1 MKTSGTSSTPPPK
14 PLRRVVI
21 LGHNGFIGGNLHDFF
36 KKHSPAVEL
45 VGRAAPELD
54 FTRPEDVEKIGDLL
68 DPDTAVIVCAAIKKQ
83 LGDNL
88 ETFSSNLQIALN
100 LCRTLAKHPA
110 RRVVYFSS
118 AAVYGEEVHN
128 TNITEETA
136 PRPTSYYGLGKFTSE
151 ILLRKAIGQG
161 ASTSLL
167 LLRPALIYGPRD
179 QGGYGPTGFI
189 KAALAK
195 EPIVLWGDGLEQ
207 REFIYVGDVAKIVH
221 ALTFQ
226 DYDGV
231 LNLISGRS
239 YTFKDALEAVS
250 RLVPLDRPA
259 GSRPRSKNK
268 ADHGFDNSRLRAL
281 LQGIQFTSLS
291 DGVALTLAANRQ
303 AVAPSPT

>member
-1 MKTSGTSSTPPPK
+1 M
-14 PLRRVVI
+14 I
-21 LGHNGFIGGNLHDFF
+21 LGHNGFIGGNLYDFF

-45 VGRAAPELD
+45 VGRAYPEFD
-54 FTRPEDVEKIGDLL
+54 FTRAEDVEKIGGFL
-68 DPDTAVIVCAAIKKQ
+68 DADTAVIVCAAIKKQ

-100 LCRTLAKHPA
+100 LCRILARLPV

-118 AAVYGEEVHN
+118 AAVYGEDVHN
-128 TNITEETA
+128 PNINEETA
-136 PRPTSYYGLGKFTSE
+136 PRPTSYYGLGKFTTE
-151 ILLRKAIGQG
+151 ILLRKAIAPG

-167 LLRPALIYGPRD
+167 LLRPALIYGPGD

-207 REFIYVGDVAKIVH
+207 REFIYVADVAKIVH

-226 DYDGV
+226 DYDGA
-231 LNLISGRS
+231 LNLVSGRS

-250 RLVPLDRPA
+250 RLVPLARPV

-268 ADHGFDNSRLRAL
+268 ADHGFDNSKLRAL
-281 LQGIQFTSLS
+281 LPEIQFTSLS

-303 AVAPSPT
+303 AGSPSPP